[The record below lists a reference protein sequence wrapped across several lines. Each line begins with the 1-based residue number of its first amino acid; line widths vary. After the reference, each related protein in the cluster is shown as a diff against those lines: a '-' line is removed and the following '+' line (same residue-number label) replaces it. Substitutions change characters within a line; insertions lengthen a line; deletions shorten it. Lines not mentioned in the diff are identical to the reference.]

1 MAANPEAILAK
12 ILRSSQSIKMVLI
25 CDKVGLVISKV
36 LRIKPIEGIGAL
48 ESSIFRAAEDVCE
61 FLSLGKSV
69 IHVSVFPDKS
79 IIGIDIGLGYL
90 VMVIE
95 HKVKWILD
103 SKLIDSCLNDL
114 INIWVSELG
123 LEGYDFSVIKSIH
136 KILSTLYSGNIS
148 KPHSFQVDDLD
159 PIQGILKITNP
170 LFLANCITN
179 ELGLPIAFASMSSID
194 IGSEEF
200 GGTLLSLDAV
210 AKEKGENA
218 ALGPPVFSA
227 VFTNQNKGVL
237 TCHAGLL
244 EGIEPLVF
252 QTLFELKDGFIPVL
266 TEINNIVMAISKEY
280 GDEQIQYFIEMVDN
294 FIGQIYPSEEKAIS
308 IPASAEAD
316 QRLQLVIT
324 EMERNIED
332 SINYYM
338 SMLGDLMELI
348 SSRALEI
355 RKSIESYNLDFKT
368 WLTTNTKGLDHPRIQ
383 SELKKWEDAKNLI
396 DTKLKTLTAD

>member
-1 MAANPEAILAK
+1 MAANPETILAK
-12 ILRSSQSIKMVLI
+12 ILRSSQSIKQVLI

-69 IHVSVFPDKS
+69 IHISVFSDKS

-90 VMVIE
+90 VLVIE
-95 HKVKWILD
+95 HKIKWILD
-103 SKLIDSCLNDL
+103 SQLIKTCLNDL

-123 LEGYDFSVIKSIH
+123 LEGYDFSVIQGIH
-136 KILSTLYSGNIS
+136 QILSVVFSGTITPS
-148 KPHSFQVDDLD
+148 HPFQ
-159 PIQGILKITNP
+159 IQGGDVVQGVLSISNP

-179 ELGLPIAFASMSSID
+179 ELGLPIGFDSSQSID

-218 ALGPPVFSA
+218 ALGTPVFSA
-227 VFTNQNKGVL
+227 VFTNQNKGIL

-252 QTLFELKDGFIPVL
+252 QSLFELRDGFIPVL
-266 TEINNIVMAISKEY
+266 TEINNMISAISKEY
-280 GDEQIQYFIEMVDN
+280 GDEQMQYFMGTVENLVR
-294 FIGQIYPSEEKAIS
+294 QIYPSERKAVTV
-308 IPASAEAD
+308 PVAAEDDKRIQAI
-316 QRLQLVIT
+316 LA
-324 EMERNIED
+324 EMGKNIEE

-355 RKSIESYNLDFKT
+355 RKSIESYDSDFSK
-368 WLTTNTKGLDHPRIQ
+368 WLNVNTKGIQHPRIQ
-383 SELKKWEDAKNLI
+383 SELRKWEDAKNLI
-396 DTKLKTLTAD
+396 NTKLKALTD

>member
-1 MAANPEAILAK
+1 MATNPETILAK
-12 ILRSSQSIKMVLI
+12 ILRSSQSIKQVLI

-48 ESSIFRAAEDVCE
+48 ESAIFRAAEDVCE

-69 IHVSVFPDKS
+69 IHISVFSDKS
-79 IIGIDIGLGYL
+79 ILGIDIGLGYL
-90 VMVIE
+90 VLVLE

-103 SKLIDSCLNDL
+103 ANLINSCLNEL
-114 INIWVSELG
+114 TNMWVSELG
-123 LEGYDFSVIKSIH
+123 LEGYDFSIIRGVPR
-136 KILSTLYSGNIS
+136 ILSTLYSGKIS
-148 KPHSFQVDDLD
+148 KPHSFPELGDDV
-159 PIQGILKITNP
+159 IQGVLELTNP

-179 ELGLPIAFASMSSID
+179 ELGLPIGFSKVATLD

-218 ALGPPVFSA
+218 ALGSPAFSA
-227 VFTNQNKGVL
+227 VFTDQNKGVL

-252 QTLFELKDGFIPVL
+252 QTLFELKEGFVPIL
-266 TEINNIVMAISKEY
+266 TEISNMIMAISKEY
-280 GDEQIQYFIEMVDN
+280 GDDQMQYFIEVVEN
-294 FIGQIYPSEEKAIS
+294 LTRQLYPTEEKQVAP
-308 IPASAEAD
+308 IPGEED
-316 QRLQLVIT
+316 QRLKLVIN
-324 EMERNIED
+324 EMEKNIEE
-332 SINYYM
+332 SIGYYM
-338 SMLGDLMELI
+338 SMLGDLMELV

-355 RKSIESYNLDFKT
+355 QKSIESYDTDFNK
-368 WLTTNTKGLDHPRIQ
+368 WLHANTKGMQNPRIQ

-396 DTKLKTLTAD
+396 NTKIKQLTEQ

>member
-1 MAANPEAILAK
+1 MAANPETILAK
-12 ILRSSQSIKMVLI
+12 ILRSSQSIKQVLI

-69 IHVSVFPDKS
+69 IHISIFPNKS

-90 VMVIE
+90 VLVVE

-103 SKLIDSCLNDL
+103 SDLINSCLNDL
-114 INIWVSELG
+114 INMWVSELG
-123 LEGYDFSVIKSIH
+123 LDGYDFSVVKGVPG
-136 KILSTLYSGNIS
+136 ILSSIYSGNVTQ
-148 KPHSFQVDDLD
+148 PHSYEEDEID
-159 PIQGILKITNP
+159 PIQEILKIANP

-179 ELGLPIAFASMSSID
+179 ELGLPIAFASSSSFS

-218 ALGPPVFSA
+218 ALGQPVFSA
-227 VFTNQNKGVL
+227 VFTDQNKGIL
-237 TCHAGLL
+237 TCHSGLL

-252 QTLFELKDGFIPVL
+252 QTLFELNEGFIPVL
-266 TEINNIVMAISKEY
+266 TEVSSMIMAISKEY
-280 GDEQIQYFIEMVDN
+280 GDEQMQYFVQTVEILVE
-294 FIGQIYPSEEKAIS
+294 QIFPTEKEIT
-308 IPASAEAD
+308 PPTSAEDD
-316 QRLQLVIT
+316 QRLQLVIN
-324 EMERNIED
+324 EMEKNIEE
-332 SINYYM
+332 SIGYYM

-355 RKSIESYNLDFKT
+355 TKSIESYDNDFNK
-368 WLTTNTKGLDHPRIQ
+368 WLQVNTKGIDHPRIR

-396 DTKLKTLTAD
+396 DVKLKMISE

>member
-1 MAANPEAILAK
+1 MAANPETILAK
-12 ILRSSQSIKMVLI
+12 ILRSSQSIKQVLI

-69 IHVSVFPDKS
+69 IHISIFPNKS

-90 VMVIE
+90 VLVVE

-103 SKLIDSCLNDL
+103 SDLINSCLNDL
-114 INIWVSELG
+114 INMWVSELG
-123 LEGYDFSVIKSIH
+123 LDGYDFSVVKGVPG
-136 KILSTLYSGNIS
+136 ILSSIYSGNVTQ
-148 KPHSFQVDDLD
+148 PHSYEEDEID
-159 PIQGILKITNP
+159 PIQEILKIANP

-179 ELGLPIAFASMSSID
+179 ELGLPIAFTSSSSFSIS
-194 IGSEEF
+194 SEEF

-218 ALGPPVFSA
+218 ALGQPVFSA
-227 VFTNQNKGVL
+227 VFTDQNKGIL
-237 TCHAGLL
+237 TCHSGLL

-252 QTLFELKDGFIPVL
+252 QTLFELTEGFIPVL
-266 TEINNIVMAISKEY
+266 TEVSNMIMAISKEY
-280 GDEQIQYFIEMVDN
+280 GDEQMQYFIQTVETLV
-294 FIGQIYPSEEKAIS
+294 GQVFPTEKEI
-308 IPASAEAD
+308 IPPSAEDD
-316 QRLQLVIT
+316 QRLQLVIN
-324 EMERNIED
+324 EMEKNIEE
-332 SINYYM
+332 SIGYYM

-355 RKSIESYNLDFKT
+355 TKSIESYDNDFNK
-368 WLTTNTKGLDHPRIQ
+368 WLQVNTKGLDHPRIR

-396 DTKLKTLTAD
+396 DVKLKMISEQ

>member
-69 IHVSVFPDKS
+69 IHLSIFPDRT
-79 IIGIDIGLGYL
+79 IIGVDIGLGYL
-90 VMVIE
+90 VLVVE

-103 SKLIDSCLNDL
+103 SQLINSCLSDL
-114 INIWVSELG
+114 INMWVSELG
-123 LEGYDFSVIKSIH
+123 LDGYDFSVVKSVH
-136 KILSTLYSGNIS
+136 QVLSTLYSGNTTH
-148 KPHSFQVDDLD
+148 PHAYQTDEID
-159 PIQGILKITNP
+159 PIQGILDITNP

-179 ELGLPIAFASMSSID
+179 ELGLPIAFASSSSIN

-218 ALGPPVFSA
+218 ALGAPVFSA
-227 VFTNQNKGVL
+227 VFTDQNKGIL

-252 QTLFELKDGFIPVL
+252 QSLFEMNAGFIPIL
-266 TEINNIVMAISKEY
+266 TEINNMITAISKEY
-280 GDEQIQYFIEMVDN
+280 GDAQMQYFVEVVDN
-294 FIGQIYPSEEKAIS
+294 LVGQIYPSEEKIVT

-316 QRLQLVIT
+316 ERLQLVIT
-324 EMERNIED
+324 EMERNIEE
-332 SINYYM
+332 SIGYYM

-355 RKSIESYNLDFKT
+355 RKSIESYDSDFRK
-368 WLTTNTKGLDHPRIQ
+368 WLSTNTKGLDHPRIQ
-383 SELKKWEDAKNLI
+383 GEMKKWEDAKNLI
-396 DTKLKTLTAD
+396 DTKLKTLTAQ